1 MFDWIPG
8 FIYAI
13 VEVICWFMGKLYSCF
28 AIVAGM
34 ESVTYTSADGEV
46 SHPTLLSLVFQNST
60 LQNAYWGMAL
70 LGIALCFFFTILAVI
85 RKIFDTNDQV
95 KTSLGGI
102 LTQAFKS
109 ILMILSMSLIM
120 NLVITFSTGLATEI
134 QKAVFAGTKSYTQE
148 TPKTFTPEEYA
159 AMARVLDTIGNYSLN
174 PSYNSRYNI
183 NSCYNEIRG
192 DLNLLM
198 KMGTF
203 DVQYVTPD
211 STTNA
216 AHYWQ
221 ESLQRIINS
230 APSLKADVP
239 IDIYNESLS
248 NAILETM
255 NQLATNDNFK
265 PLEVYYVNT
274 GSYGTAD
281 NVNLDRIVLL
291 MGTFDAARNEEYNG
305 NNGSLTDPVR
315 APYYYGQEGYDV
327 FSPSDMSKSFDLW
340 NYGFFTACFLGIVL
354 MFNMTGIILNGI
366 ARIFN
371 MALLYVAAPPL
382 IAVSPL
388 DDGGKFKQW
397 MSAFVVQC
405 FGLFGTIL
413 AMDIMVIF
421 VPIIMDNGLTMSNL
435 GFFNYFFRI
444 VIVWAGY
451 EAVKKANSLI
461 SGILSGNGGMASMD
475 AGNISQSAGKL
486 THAIGMATGLSAA
499 KWAAGQTWN
508 NVKGRI
514 AQHLPFAKKPQGE
527 VNNPVKTPSGGR
539 DGGSSGS
546 GGGNKNT
553 TNNDP
558 QKTNNGDSD
567 NGQEDTNS
575 NTATNNPQKIDNG
588 DSDNGQE
595 DTNSNT
601 ATNNPQKIDNG
612 DSVGG
617 PGSSIPKPPPF
628 PIPTPPP
635 LMGGVRGSKIPKPP
649 PFPKPGNGN
658 KKGGGPKTN
667 GPQGQKVVGGQTE
680 SKNSNPVNKT
690 ENSGNVG
697 GKTNTTG
704 STGSIPTPPQL
715 QSGNTNT
722 TGSTGNEEGT
732 TTTNNT
738 GVSGPEV
745 QKVAGGET
753 ESKDSN
759 PVNKTDNSQ
768 NVGGNT
774 NTTGSSG
781 SGGPESSG
789 PQARKVNASTV
800 TNDSGPVTRP
810 RNNTMT
816 SRTTERAKTPPPQKL
831 QNDKK
836 E

>member
-588 DSDNGQE
+588 DS
-595 DTNSNT
+595 
-601 ATNNPQKIDNG
+601 
-612 DSVGG
+612 VGG